1 MIPVIMLPILIMPDL
16 APELAH
22 EIPLAA
28 SDAEIEDAIQA
39 LCMLLPQVGRR
50 ARVPLGPWVE
60 LCHPV
65 PPLTKGANTAPAS
78 LQDCDQFLKLLMRR
92 RAESLGYRRRSELR
106 RVLHTTGLWPS
117 SIATLSP
124 ETATWLLWVMSW
136 RGVSTARQL
145 ASPPL
150 HPPTLVV
157 QWWTSMPTTLCF
169 GPAAQLL
176 RVLADCAER
185 LYRYWRR
192 TVTHRRTWGSHSLD
206 PRMVRIKFTPRVM
219 ETNSTPDIDGSLR
232 KQSFTALVCRNLPTS
247 DSFAV

>member
-1 MIPVIMLPILIMPDL
+1 MIPVTMLPILVMPDL
-16 APELAH
+16 APELAD

-28 SDAEIEDAIQA
+28 SDAEIEMEAIQP
-39 LCMLLPQVGRR
+39 LCTLLPQVGRR
-50 ARVPLGPWVE
+50 ARIPLGPWVE
-60 LCHPV
+60 LRHLI
-65 PPLTKGANTAPAS
+65 PPIQGGNAAPAS

-92 RAESLGYRRRSELR
+92 RADSLGRRGRSELR
-106 RVLHTTGLWPS
+106 RVLHTTGLGTS
-117 SIATLSP
+117 SIGTLSP
-124 ETATWLLWVMSW
+124 ETASWLLWAMSW

-145 ASPPL
+145 PSPPL
-150 HPPTLVV
+150 HPPTLVI

-192 TVTHRRTWGSHSLD
+192 TVAHRRAWGSHSLD
-206 PRMVRIKFTPRVM
+206 PRMVRIKFTPLAT

-232 KQSFTALVCRNLPTS
+232 KQSFSALACPNLPTS